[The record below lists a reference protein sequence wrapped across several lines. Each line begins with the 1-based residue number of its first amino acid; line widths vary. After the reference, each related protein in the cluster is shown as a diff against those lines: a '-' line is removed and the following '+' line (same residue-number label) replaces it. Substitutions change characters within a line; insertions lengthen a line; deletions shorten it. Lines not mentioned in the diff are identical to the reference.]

1 MSVMPI
7 KNLASVI
14 ASGLLL
20 AGVAVLLFGIERP
33 KINEL
38 QAEIHDLRRT
48 LEEREA
54 ELDKVKQNAAK
65 APEGAQ
71 VTSHSPHS
79 ATSVSPTSAS
89 STETGNTNAVP
100 SPSETTRHRASEN
113 PQTSSESRRG
123 EWRASIVKKF
133 LPLTEEQSAR
143 LSKRL
148 QEDGAKRR
156 SIAESIEEEFG
167 KEQADFY
174 RSELGKA
181 FERSEQESLEKD
193 VFYLSRKLSLSPA
206 QEAALFA
213 AYRDAAA
220 PSGEATRENLAN
232 ADRSANLNS
241 VLERETKRREM
252 LNQRFQTFLTPEQ
265 LAIFAQLEAQSSGR
279 DLQMWHGD

>member
-1 MSVMPI
+1 MACV
-7 KNLASVI
+7 
-14 ASGLLL
+14 LLF
-20 AGVAVLLFGIERP
+20 AGSAVLVFGIERP

-38 QAEIHDLRRT
+38 QAEIQNLRAS
-48 LEEREA
+48 LAEREV
-54 ELDKVKQNAAK
+54 ELEKVKESAAK
-65 APEGAQ
+65 APPGAQ

-79 ATSVSPTSAS
+79 MTRVPSASAVSPENGTGDTSAAHPVS
-89 STETGNTNAVP
+89 G
-100 SPSETTRHRASEN
+100 SETLSHRTPDV
-113 PQTSSESRRG
+113 PQSGEEARRG

-143 LSKRL
+143 LAKRL
-148 QEDGAKRR
+148 QEDGAKKR

-213 AYRDAAA
+213 AYRDAAE
-220 PSGEATRENLAN
+220 PSNIPAGESSENT
-232 ADRSANLNS
+232 DQSAGLNS
-241 VLERETKRREM
+241 LLERETKRREL

-265 LAIFAQLEAQSSGR
+265 LAIFTQLEAESSGR